1 MVADV
6 GVSRYPGGGEQPERL
21 RRLEQ
26 VWVLYNETWGSL
38 LPHPGPLWCRFY
50 YWAIFCYLGSAYKD
64 AGTMPAWKK
73 P

>member
-38 LPHPGPLWCRFY
+38 LPHPGPL
-50 YWAIFCYLGSAYKD
+50 
-64 AGTMPAWKK
+64 
-73 P
+73 